1 MGKQLIA
8 SILYVI
14 NEVELSSYRF
24 LSWRANKS
32 KKQPQL
38 VKLGVDREG
47 GNLNRE
53 EKATGKEKVFLTL
66 LDLSSTSQ
74 GQSVDWFPNRL
85 SRLARASTNSTFWP

>member
-1 MGKQLIA
+1 MIA
-8 SILYVI
+8 SVLYVI
-14 NEVELSSYRF
+14 NEVELSIYRF
-24 LSWRANKS
+24 LSSGAKKS

-38 VKLGVDREG
+38 VKLAVDQEG
-47 GNLNRE
+47 GNFNRE

-66 LDLSSTSQ
+66 LDLTSTSQ